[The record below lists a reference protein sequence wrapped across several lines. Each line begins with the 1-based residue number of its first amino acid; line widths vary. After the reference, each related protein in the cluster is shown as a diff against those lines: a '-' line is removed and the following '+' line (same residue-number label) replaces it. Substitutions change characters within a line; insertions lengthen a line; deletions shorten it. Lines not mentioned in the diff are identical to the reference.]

1 MVYLSDELEELKR
14 FHGHLG
20 PYAVIGFR
28 MGLLA
33 RERFPERIFAILHSG
48 TKRPLSC
55 LADGVQFSSCC
66 TLGKNN
72 IALRDDNE
80 ARAEFSD
87 GHANLE
93 IETKGGLRERI
104 DATTTHQNEELIAL
118 DLYTAPIEEIFTITE
133 GRSAPFGIAGK

>member
-1 MVYLSDELEELKR
+1 MNDLPAELEALKR

-20 PYAVIGFR
+20 PYAVIGYR
-28 MGLLA
+28 MGQIA
-33 RERFPERIFAILHSG
+33 RSKFPQRIYAVAHSG

-72 IALRDDNE
+72 ISLREDDQ

-87 GHANLE
+87 GTGHLE
-93 IETKGGLRERI
+93 IATLPEVRSYIEANTTHETEERI
-104 DATTTHQNEELIAL
+104 SMELYNTPDDKLFVIK
-118 DLYTAPIEEIFTITE
+118 E
-133 GRSAPFGIAGK
+133 GSSAPFGR